1 MKLILLSITLFLAIF
16 LTIAFTTRYLYSL
29 RFEDYEYNPIS
40 LTLLIALFWSIS
52 ICLVLSI

>member
-16 LTIAFTTRYLYSL
+16 LTMAFTTRYLYSL
-29 RFEDYEYNPIS
+29 KFGNYEYNSLS